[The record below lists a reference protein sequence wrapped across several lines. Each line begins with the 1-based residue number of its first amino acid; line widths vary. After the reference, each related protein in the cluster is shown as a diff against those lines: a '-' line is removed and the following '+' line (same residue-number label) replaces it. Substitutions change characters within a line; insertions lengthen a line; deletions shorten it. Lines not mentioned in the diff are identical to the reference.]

1 MAPIRPTLDFIFRIR
16 LELGVR
22 QKFGPMPRGSVRG
35 FVAAAGGTVEGPRL
49 TGRVVPNSGGDW
61 ATYRSDYTVEF
72 DARYML
78 EANDGTAIYMTNR
91 GFRHAPPGTA
101 ARMEALDT
109 VDPSHYYMRMTPVFE
124 TPVGKH
130 DWLTRTVIVG
140 SAERHADHS
149 IFDYYAVL

>member
-1 MAPIRPTLDFIFRIR
+1 LN
-16 LELGVR
+16 
-22 QKFGPMPRGSVRG
+22 
-35 FVAAAGGTVEGPRL
+35 
-49 TGRVVPNSGGDW
+49 GRVVPDSGGDW
-61 ATYRSDYTVEF
+61 ATYRSDHTVEF

-78 EANDGTAIYMTNR
+78 EADDGTTIYMTNR
-91 GFRHAPPGTA
+91 GFRHAPPETA
-101 ARMEALDT
+101 AKMEALEP
-109 VDPSHYYMRMTPVFE
+109 VDSSQYYMRMTPVFE